1 MASSPINEQCVHNAA
16 ARGKS
21 RQTEGDGTDKTGWQT
36 DKSMLLD
43 EEGAKELLQG
53 EGLGNQNHLKSTR
66 MGKDGQYGSNQDG
79 SRDLYGSSMD
89 VDWQHGSLG
98 QDRLTGRVGKDGR
111 MGKGQ
116 FSGAGTDGVSVANG
130 NKFGLASSECGRLG
144 KIHGQDLKLG
154 GAGIGSAIVEGDLH
168 SFYGEESMLGGA
180 GSGGGLGGAG
190 GLGSLDGRDSM
201 LGGAGAR
208 LGGSGELGSLH
219 GMEGGANIGGAGLG
233 GAGSVGSLYGKDG
246 MLLGASVGAGDHLD
260 GAGDMGALG
269 DRDAIL
275 GASDVGGAGSGDA
288 GGTSSLFGEDGML
301 GGAGGSGAGLGSAG
315 GTGSLCGED
324 AMLGGAGAGL
334 ADLAGLGGA
343 GSLYGKD
350 VMLGGASVGAGLDG
364 AGGMGAFD
372 GGGAGSGG
380 AGGMGSLCGKD
391 GMKGGTSAGLRGA
404 GGIQSFYDEDDML
417 AGAGAHD
424 AGLGDACGRKS
435 LCGKDG
441 MLGAVGAVAG
451 GDEAEIG
458 GTSARLGGAG
468 GMRSPG
474 GKDRGL
480 GGDGAGTGVGGDD
493 LGSPGVIGSLYGNDG
508 MLGGAGAAGAGAGSG
523 FGGAGGGVSLY
534 GKNGMIGGAGSG
546 ADGFGAGVSSP
557 GRMETLSGKD
567 AISGGADAGLG
578 RAGGLTGALCGKNG
592 MHSAGLGDSRGEGYL
607 CGKDAMLGG
616 AGTGLDSAGRIDSLY
631 GKDPILG
638 GHGVGGAAAG
648 LAGAGTMGSLSGKDA
663 MLSGV
668 GAGSAGAGTMGSLS
682 GKDAMLSG
690 VSAGSAGAGTM
701 GSLSGKDAMLSGVG
715 AGSAGAGDIGSLYG
729 KDAMLS
735 GVGAGSAGA
744 GTMGSLSGK
753 DAMLSGVGAGSA
765 GAGDIGSLYGKDAML
780 SGVGAGSAGAG
791 TMGSLSGKDAMLS
804 GVGAGSA
811 GAGDIGSLYG
821 KDGKVSGA
829 GPGAGISGPEGMESF
844 FDKDGMSGGT
854 RAGAEVGGAGVLD
867 SIHSEG
873 LVLGGAGPGTGGAF
887 IGAWGTDSLDSR
899 DSILDGAVAS
909 GGNGGLG
916 HLGSLC
922 GRDPALGGAAV
933 GAGESHCHF
942 NKGLSD
948 VSAQKGKPTV
958 LSCSL
963 NNDQVEGIWFKD
975 EFEQLTGLDELSS
988 EKYGLVH
995 KLIDTVEESHA
1006 GKYKFEAEDP
1016 PNVDKALLEKL
1027 MKEPVIV
1034 KAGQN
1039 AMVKIPFEGR
1049 KPVRA
1054 TWLRDGDEL
1063 LNDARIHIDKADSFT
1078 RLSISSTNRKD
1089 CGDYKVKL
1097 KNESGTLE
1105 ASLKL
1110 EVIDKPQKPIGPI
1123 EVVDSSTT
1131 GITIRWKP
1139 PKDDGGRPVQN
1150 YIIERQQVG
1159 RKTWVTLGE
1168 TSRDNSTFTTN
1179 KVGQDKSYRFRVRAV
1194 NAEGK
1199 SKALESDE
1207 VMAAT
1212 KAFPGPPAPPQI
1224 VSANKES
1231 ITLSWAAPPKTG
1243 NSRILGYIVEKRK
1256 KGSNIWIPISDL
1268 PITDRKWMVTDL
1280 KEGLQYEF
1288 RVAAIN
1294 AAGTGEASAP
1304 SDPVFARDPMKPPGR
1319 VRDLKVTNTDYTSI
1333 TLAWMKPDSMEG
1345 GPAKGYKVEKKSS
1358 DSLKWTHC
1366 NTVPIGLTT
1375 CTVKGLQAREMYFL
1389 RVRAVNEGG
1398 LGEAIALDTCIQAMP
1413 PIVSPKFLRDDTMKN
1428 FMIIKAGS
1436 CIRVHTPFEASP
1448 TPEVIWLKDGLP
1460 LPSRAIV
1467 STRDGLSQLL
1477 IPSAEFSDSGL
1488 YTIILQNEWGKKE
1501 SFSFQVQVAAI
1512 PQSPGPILLQEKVLN
1527 TVTVIWEPSPTEKW
1541 ESNLYY
1547 VVMKRDSNKGSW
1559 QVVADLIYNNKFTI
1573 TKLIPGRGYYFRV
1586 VAKNYM
1592 GTSDPSETVQPWIMQ
1607 KEKDE
1612 SPLTYPQEI
1621 LLGKERCPLLD
1632 MNVYRSVGTVKL
1644 GFSIPTNIPAHI
1656 TYMDEFKVR
1665 LPKYRR
1671 VNQNMPPRF
1680 LLQLKPHVVTTAF
1693 DCHMSCAVSGYPKP
1707 KITWYKDGRDL
1718 SEDHTF
1724 FSTNDFGV
1732 CCLVIPGVTK
1742 RDEGEYKVEA
1752 TNELGH
1758 VVSKAMLI
1766 IKGKVI

>member
-1 MASSPINEQCVHNAA
+1 MDGLTVDFYHMRLTGLVLREPKLRLVLSAYANDVLLVVQDSDLAWLEACQTVYSTASSSWVNRVKSSGLVALYSPVRTSGVKPCKKSAIPGVTIKQFVEVIPKGCSTPDFERKPITLTLQEGKNAIFRAVVKGEPPPKVIWRRSKEEMNNPDKYQMSFSGITNEFILKINKLSTEDTDLYHCSAVNEYGEAA
-16 ARGKS
+16 CIAGLKVIQVS
-21 RQTEGDGTDKTGWQT
+21 FKKTTKPFPTEPQEDLK
-36 DKSMLLD
+36 
-43 EEGAKELLQG
+43 KELQDFRKILRKRTPLPAQKEVDMEQVWQLLLNADRKDYEKICLKYGIVDFRGMLRKLQQMRKDREDKQQQYIYSVTNLKHIKVNK
-53 EGLGNQNHLKSTR
+53 EGNATFHLEMDLKNPESR
-66 MGKDGQYGSNQDG
+66 IYLYKDGQLINYGFNDDKVKHCLRQAGKKYNFTINHLQLEDAG
-79 SRDLYGSSMD
+79 VYQIKVED
-89 VDWQHGSLG
+89 VDVFSTELEADFIPVGFR
-98 QDRLTGRVGKDGR
+98 RLLSEVHCHE
-111 MGKGQ
+111 Q
-116 FSGAGTDGVSVANG
+116 G
-130 NKFGLASSECGRLG
+130 NAIFEC
-144 KIHGQDLKLG
+144 
-154 GAGIGSAIVEGDLH
+154 
-168 SFYGEESMLGGA
+168 
-180 GSGGGLGGAG
+180 
-190 GLGSLDGRDSM
+190 
-201 LGGAGAR
+201 
-208 LGGSGELGSLH
+208 
-219 GMEGGANIGGAGLG
+219 
-233 GAGSVGSLYGKDG
+233 SLY
-246 MLLGASVGAGDHLD
+246 SP
-260 GAGDMGALG
+260 
-269 DRDAIL
+269 
-275 GASDVGGAGSGDA
+275 
-288 GGTSSLFGEDGML
+288 
-301 GGAGGSGAGLGSAG
+301 
-315 GTGSLCGED
+315 CYD
-324 AMLGGAGAGL
+324 AMWLYRKHPIEKSDKYKISISPDGL
-334 ADLAGLGGA
+334 THQLVIKNTQLTDKGTYTLDIRICSSSAWLEVECGA

-380 AGGMGSLCGKD
+380 AGGMGSLC
-391 GMKGGTSAGLRGA
+391 
-404 GGIQSFYDEDDML
+404 
-417 AGAGAHD
+417 
-424 AGLGDACGRKS
+424 
-435 LCGKDG
+435 
-441 MLGAVGAVAG
+441 
-451 GDEAEIG
+451 
-458 GTSARLGGAG
+458 
-468 GMRSPG
+468 
-474 GKDRGL
+474 
-480 GGDGAGTGVGGDD
+480 
-493 LGSPGVIGSLYGNDG
+493 
-508 MLGGAGAAGAGAGSG
+508 
-523 FGGAGGGVSLY
+523 
-534 GKNGMIGGAGSG
+534 
-546 ADGFGAGVSSP
+546 
-557 GRMETLSGKD
+557 
-567 AISGGADAGLG
+567 
-578 RAGGLTGALCGKNG
+578 
-592 MHSAGLGDSRGEGYL
+592 
-607 CGKDAMLGG
+607 
-616 AGTGLDSAGRIDSLY
+616 
-631 GKDPILG
+631 
-638 GHGVGGAAAG
+638 
-648 LAGAGTMGSLSGKDA
+648 
-663 MLSGV
+663 
-668 GAGSAGAGTMGSLS
+668 
-682 GKDAMLSG
+682 
-690 VSAGSAGAGTM
+690 
-701 GSLSGKDAMLSGVG
+701 
-715 AGSAGAGDIGSLYG
+715 
-729 KDAMLS
+729 
-735 GVGAGSAGA
+735 
-744 GTMGSLSGK
+744 
-753 DAMLSGVGAGSA
+753 
-765 GAGDIGSLYGKDAML
+765 
-780 SGVGAGSAGAG
+780 
-791 TMGSLSGKDAMLS
+791 
-804 GVGAGSA
+804 
-811 GAGDIGSLYG
+811 
-821 KDGKVSGA
+821 
-829 GPGAGISGPEGMESF
+829 
-844 FDKDGMSGGT
+844 
-854 RAGAEVGGAGVLD
+854 
-867 SIHSEG
+867 
-873 LVLGGAGPGTGGAF
+873 
-887 IGAWGTDSLDSR
+887 
-899 DSILDGAVAS
+899 
-909 GGNGGLG
+909 
-916 HLGSLC
+916 
-922 GRDPALGGAAV
+922 
-933 GAGESHCHF
+933 ESHCHF

-1006 GKYKFEAEDP
+1006 GKYKFEAEGVKTEASIFVEDP

-1612 SPLTYPQEI
+1612 
-1621 LLGKERCPLLD
+1621 
-1632 MNVYRSVGTVKL
+1632 
-1644 GFSIPTNIPAHI
+1644 
-1656 TYMDEFKVR
+1656 FKVR